1 MGFKNQ
7 AEYQAFRKKITDF
20 LWREVDPLAEKIETT
35 AKMPKEK
42 LFPMFREYGLWG
54 LMVPEEFGGSGLTI
68 SQYLPIL
75 AEISKVSGAVRLALH
90 VHNTCAR
97 AVEAFGTPEQKSK
110 YLPKVATGESSIAFS
125 LTEADAGTGMGQ
137 ASTAVREGDYYV
149 LNGEKHL
156 ITNSEFTDLFM
167 TCCWT
172 NKDLGRNGMSA
183 LMVEKGTPGFSL
195 KPMPEHMG
203 CNGIWHG
210 ILTFKDVKVPVTN
223 LLGREG
229 DGLEIFLGELE
240 PSRVFVAASSL
251 GTAERA
257 LEIATD
263 YAQKRMTFG
272 KPLATRETIRGL
284 LADMATD
291 VYALKLMLADVGEK
305 MDRNEKCPVEASITK
320 LFGLQAVMRVTDKA
334 MEVLGGRA
342 YVRNYP
348 YPFERL
354 YREAR
359 INALEEGT
367 PSIQRLVI
375 ARSLLKEAVPLKI
388 GTLEPEI

>member
-35 AKMPKEK
+35 AKMPKEI
-42 LFPMFREYGLWG
+42 LFPKFREYGLWG
-54 LMVPEEFGGSGLTI
+54 LMVPEEYGGSGLTI